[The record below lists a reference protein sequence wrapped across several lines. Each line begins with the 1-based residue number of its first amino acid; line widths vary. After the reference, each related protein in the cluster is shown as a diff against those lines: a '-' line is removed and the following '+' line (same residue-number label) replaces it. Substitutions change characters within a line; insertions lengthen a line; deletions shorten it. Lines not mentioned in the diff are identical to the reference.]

1 MTSKIIYCHVNF
13 FNLFLQL
20 RIILFFARGNV
31 DSSKIAFNVHFNAA
45 KAFDDEKIVLG
56 TFKVQYFFN
65 VSFYITG
72 ATTD

>member
-20 RIILFFARGNV
+20 RINLFLARGNV
-31 DSSKIAFNVHFNAA
+31 DLSKIAFSVHFTAA

-56 TFKVQYFFN
+56 TFKVPWY
-65 VSFYITG
+65 G
-72 ATTD
+72 K